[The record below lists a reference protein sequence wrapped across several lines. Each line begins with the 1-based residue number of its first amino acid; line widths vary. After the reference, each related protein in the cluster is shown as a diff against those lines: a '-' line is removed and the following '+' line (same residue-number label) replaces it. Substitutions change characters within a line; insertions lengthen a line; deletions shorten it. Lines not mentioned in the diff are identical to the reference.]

1 MLLTLFY
8 LEKHV
13 MESKNYFGELI
24 FISMP
29 TRVSRRS
36 LLLDRLLLKN
46 VYDLAQNFQ
55 IFFKNMLLTLFYLER
70 HVMESKNYFGELIFI
85 SMPTRVSR
93 RFLLIGPSFAEKR
106 VWFSQEFPNFLQ
118 KYVAYT
124 ILSRKT
130 CDGEH
135 KLFLR
140 INLHINAH
148 KGIVKIF
155 ADWAVFWWKTCM
167 I

>member
-1 MLLTLFY
+1 MYQDDFCW
-8 LEKHV
+8 
-13 MESKNYFGELI
+13 
-24 FISMP
+24 
-29 TRVSRRS
+29 
-36 LLLDRLLLKN
+36 LDRFLLKN

-55 IFFKNMLLTLFYLER
+55 IFFKNMLLSLFYFER

-85 SMPTRVSR
+85 LMPARVSR
-93 RFLLIGPSFAEKR
+93 RFSLIRPSLAEKR
-106 VWFSQEFPNFLQ
+106 VWFSHERPNFLQ

-130 CDGEH
+130 WDGEQ

-140 INLHINAH
+140 INLHVNAH
-148 KGIVKIF
+148 KVIEKMF
-155 ADWAVFWWKTCM
+155 ADWTAFCWKTCM